1 MNFRDFAR
9 RVGGRVRQARWAAGL
24 TQEDLAAA
32 TLTLRLLSQL
42 ESGKGNPTLRTLFLL
57 AKKLDVRVTELV
69 DLGEVDGERVPLE
82 ARELR
87 PPKRGRKPKRTH
99 PRR

>member
-1 MNFRDFAR
+1 
-9 RVGGRVRQARWAAGL
+9 
-24 TQEDLAAA
+24 LAAA

-69 DLGEVDGERVPLE
+69 DLGDVDGDRVPLE
-82 ARELR
+82 ARALR
-87 PPKRGRKPKRTH
+87 PPKRGRKPKARH